1 MTLSLKKKYTI
12 LKITNTHTHD
22 EYDDRTIHRE
32 VVRSNLKRRAEEDL
46 HIKPNKLIRRELQNT
61 DNSEHLQYS
70 DMKLIRR
77 SIYEKRK
84 KSFPN
89 IPKSLEDAKKQLID
103 VQHNLTYKGNKFCFV
118 SDDENVFIFTCKKN
132 LELLQS
138 AEHVFGDG
146 TFSFAPKYFVQLYT
160 IHVYTNNLYVPVAF
174 CFLSNKHTDTYI
186 NMWNTLQN
194 ICIQIT
200 GNIIHLSNFHVDF
213 ENAAHNAVLQVFPNC
228 KIACC
233 NFHLGQNWFRHIQQH
248 KILSSEYLNN
258 DSEIGK

>member
-1 MTLSLKKKYTI
+1 MDIEICDVFETRRGKKCLNIESYKFREFRTLKSGDKHFRCTNKKCSVSAVVRLVNESYKI
-12 LKITNTHTHD
+12 LKMTNTHTHD
-22 EYDDRTIHRE
+22 EYDNRTIHRE

-77 SIYEKRK
+77 SMYEKRK

-89 IPKSLEDAKKQLID
+89 IPKSLEDAKKQLVD
-103 VQHNLTYKGNKFCFV
+103 DQHNLTYKGNKFCFV
-118 SDDENVFIFTCKKN
+118 SDDENIFIFTCKQN

-160 IHVYTNNLYVPVAF
+160 IHVYTNNCYVPVTF
-174 CFLSNKHTDTYI
+174 
-186 NMWNTLQN
+186 
-194 ICIQIT
+194 
-200 GNIIHLSNFHVDF
+200 
-213 ENAAHNAVLQVFPNC
+213 
-228 KIACC
+228 
-233 NFHLGQNWFRHIQQH
+233 
-248 KILSSEYLNN
+248 
-258 DSEIGK
+258 